1 MPTIISNKM
10 SEYSIVKKLEG
21 KVNKTLFNYNLIE
34 NGDKVMVGLSGGKDS
49 YSLLDLLISR
59 RKSLPINFELHACHV
74 MATDMEYRADI
85 DYMQKVCKENN
96 VSFHIKEITVEYN
109 PNDRKP
115 ACFICSW
122 KRRKMLFTA
131 TRETG
136 CNKLALGH
144 HMDDAIETLLMNMI
158 NHSSISSIPPSL
170 SMFNGE
176 INLIRPLST
185 CLDSEMEL
193 YAKTREFPTEVKKC
207 LYEKDTHRNSIR
219 ELINQMEKINKD
231 ARRNIY
237 NSMQN
242 IFDEYLVKKTIDTK
256 S

>member
-1 MPTIISNKM
+1 M

-74 MATDMEYRADI
+74 MATDMEYRADL
-85 DYMQKVCKENN
+85 DYMQRICNNNN
-96 VSFHIKEITVEYN
+96 VQFHLKKITVEYN

-122 KRRKMLFTA
+122 KRRKMLFTT

-144 HMDDAIETLLMNMI
+144 HLDDAIETLLMNMI
-158 NHSSISSIPPSL
+158 NHSSISSIPPQL

-176 INLIRPLST
+176 VKLIRPLSL
-185 CLDSEMEL
+185 CLDKELEL
-193 YAKTREFPTEVKKC
+193 YASAKEFPSEIKKC
-207 LYEKDTHRNSIR
+207 LYEKDTHRNSIG
-219 ELINQMEKINKD
+219 ELISQMEKINKD

-237 NSMQN
+237 KSMQN
-242 IFDEYLVKKTIDTK
+242 IFDEYLVNKPIDSKK
-256 S
+256 